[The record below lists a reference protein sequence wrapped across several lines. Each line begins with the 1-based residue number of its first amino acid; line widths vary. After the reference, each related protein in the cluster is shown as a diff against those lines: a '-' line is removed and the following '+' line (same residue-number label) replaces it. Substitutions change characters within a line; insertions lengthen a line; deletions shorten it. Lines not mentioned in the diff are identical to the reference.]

1 MTLNRPWTERTI
13 ERTIERTL
21 ARAAGSPGPRR
32 AASLTALSAAALALA
47 AVAGAVAATVASVAV
62 AQDFPARPVRLVIGF
77 PPGGP
82 ADFFAR
88 TLSDPLSRQWGQPVL
103 VDNRAGANGLIAA
116 EFVLRSQADG
126 HALYLSSA
134 GALVI
139 QQHLQLK
146 MPFETLVDFTPV
158 SHVVSVPELLV
169 AHPALPATNV
179 KELVALA
186 RKRPG
191 QITFASTSTGGM
203 PHLAGEQFK
212 AAAGIDI
219 IHVPFKGAA
228 PAVIDLVAGH
238 VQILFADLPI
248 LLPQVKGGKLRPLVL
263 ASNRRHPLL
272 ADVPTTAEA
281 GMPGV
286 LADNWY
292 GVVVPVKTPAVVV
305 ARLNQSLVKVL
316 QEPAVRTRLSDQGAE
331 ATGGTPEQFA
341 EFIRAETARW
351 GRVVKAA
358 GLKAE

>member
-1 MTLNRPWTERTI
+1 MITIPRPVPLRTS
-13 ERTIERTL
+13 
-21 ARAAGSPGPRR
+21 RAQ
-32 AASLTALSAAALALA
+32 AALPLTALLLLYVPGIAA
-47 AVAGAVAATVASVAV
+47 
-62 AQDFPARPVRLVIGF
+62 AQDFPSRPVRIVIGF

-88 TLSDPLSRQWGQPVL
+88 TFAEPLAKQWGQPVL
-103 VDNRAGANGLIAA
+103 VENRAGANGLIAA
-116 EFVLRSQADG
+116 EFVLRAPADG
-126 HALYLSSA
+126 HTLYLSSA

-139 QQHLQLK
+139 QQHLQAK
-146 MPFETLVDFTPV
+146 MPFETLVDFAPV

-169 AHPALPATNV
+169 AHPALPAASV

-186 RKRPG
+186 RRRPG
-191 QITFASTSTGGM
+191 QLTFASTSTGSM

-219 IHVPFKGAA
+219 THVPFKGAA
-228 PAVIDLVAGH
+228 PAVTDVLAGH

-248 LLPQVKGGKLRPLVL
+248 LVPQVKGGRLRPIVL

-272 ADVPTTAEA
+272 PEVPTTAEV

-292 GVVVPVKTPAVVV
+292 GVMVPVKTPAATI
-305 ARLNQSLVKVL
+305 ARLNQSLVKTV
-316 QEPAVRTRLSDQGAE
+316 QDAAIRTRLADQGAE

-341 EFIRAETARW
+341 GFIRTEAARW
-351 GRVVKAA
+351 GSVVKAA
-358 GLKAE
+358 GLKPE

>member
-1 MTLNRPWTERTI
+1 MIAIRRSVPLHAVVASAMMLP
-13 ERTIERTL
+13 
-21 ARAAGSPGPRR
+21 AAVWF
-32 AASLTALSAAALALA
+32 SAAP
-47 AVAGAVAATVASVAV
+47 AVAT
-62 AQDFPARPVRLVIGF
+62 AQDFPSRPVRIVIGF

-88 TLSDPLSRQWGQPVL
+88 TLAEPLSKQWGQPVL

-116 EFVLRSQADG
+116 EFVLRAPADG

-146 MPFETLVDFTPV
+146 MPFETLVDFAPV

-169 AHPALPATNV
+169 AHPALPAANV

-186 RKRPG
+186 RRRPG
-191 QITFASTSTGGM
+191 QITFASTSTGSM

-219 IHVPFKGAA
+219 THVPFKGAA
-228 PAVIDLVAGH
+228 PAVIDVVAGH

-248 LLPQVKGGKLRPLVL
+248 LVPQVKGGRLRPLVL

-272 ADVPTTAEA
+272 PEVPTTAEA

-292 GVVVPVKTPAVVV
+292 GVMVPVKTPAAAVV
-305 ARLNQSLVKVL
+305 RINQSLVKAL
-316 QEPAVRTRLSDQGAE
+316 QEPAVRTRLADQGAE

-341 EFIRAETARW
+341 AFIRTEATRW
-351 GRVVKAA
+351 GQVVKAA

>member
-1 MTLNRPWTERTI
+1 MIANHPR
-13 ERTIERTL
+13 L
-21 ARAAGSPGPRR
+21 ARQPVQDARFPLPSPAVAPALMAPVLSVLSVVS
-32 AASLTALSAAALALA
+32 AASLGMACM
-47 AVAGAVAATVASVAV
+47 AGPAI
-62 AQDFPARPVRLVIGF
+62 AQDFPSRPVRLVIGF

-88 TLSDPLSRQWGQPVL
+88 TLAEPLSKQWGQPVL

-116 EFVLRSQADG
+116 EFVLRSPADG

-146 MPFETLVDFTPV
+146 MPFETLVDFAPV

-169 AHPALPATNV
+169 AHPALPAASV

-186 RKRPG
+186 RRRPG
-191 QITFASTSTGGM
+191 QVTFASTSTGSM

-219 IHVPFKGAA
+219 THVPFKGAA
-228 PAVIDLVAGH
+228 PAVIDVMAGH

-272 ADVPTTAEA
+272 PEVPTTAEV

-292 GVVVPVKTPAVVV
+292 GVMVPVKTPAAVVS
-305 ARLNQSLVKVL
+305 RLNQSLVKVL
-316 QEPAVRTRLSDQGAE
+316 QEPAVRTRLADQGAE
-331 ATGGTPEQFA
+331 ATGGTAEQFA
-341 EFIRAETARW
+341 EFIRAEAARW
-351 GRVVKAA
+351 GKVVRAA
-358 GLKAE
+358 GLKPE

>member
-1 MTLNRPWTERTI
+1 MIANHPP
-13 ERTIERTL
+13 L
-21 ARAAGSPGPRR
+21 ARKPVQVARFPLPGP
-32 AASLTALSAAALALA
+32 
-47 AVAGAVAATVASVAV
+47 AVAPTLLAPVVSVVSVVSVALLGMACMAGPAI
-62 AQDFPARPVRLVIGF
+62 AQDFPSRPVRLVIGF

-88 TLSDPLSRQWGQPVL
+88 TLAEPLSKQWGQPVL

-116 EFVLRSQADG
+116 EFVLRSPADG

-146 MPFETLVDFTPV
+146 MPFETLVDFAPV

-169 AHPALPATNV
+169 AHPALPAASV

-186 RKRPG
+186 RRRPG
-191 QITFASTSTGGM
+191 QVTFASTSTGSM

-219 IHVPFKGAA
+219 THVPFKGAA
-228 PAVIDLVAGH
+228 PAVIDVMAGH

-272 ADVPTTAEA
+272 PEVPTTAEV

-292 GVVVPVKTPAVVV
+292 GVMVPVKTPAAVVS
-305 ARLNQSLVKVL
+305 RLNQSLVKVL
-316 QEPAVRTRLSDQGAE
+316 QEPAVRTRLADQGAE
-331 ATGGTPEQFA
+331 ATGGTTEQFA
-341 EFIRAETARW
+341 EFIRAEAARW
-351 GRVVKAA
+351 GKVVRAA
-358 GLKAE
+358 GLKPE

>member
-1 MTLNRPWTERTI
+1 MTLNRPPV
-13 ERTIERTL
+13 
-21 ARAAGSPGPRR
+21 ARMPACHPASPARSS
-32 AASLTALSAAALALA
+32 AASLAAWSAPMLALILAIPMSMTLTLAAGLAAA
-47 AVAGAVAATVASVAV
+47 
-62 AQDFPARPVRLVIGF
+62 QEFPSRPVRLVIGF

-88 TLSDPLSRQWGQPVL
+88 TLADPLSKQWGQPVL

-116 EFVLRSQADG
+116 EFVLRSPADG

-146 MPFETLVDFTPV
+146 MPFETLVDFAPV

-169 AHPALPATNV
+169 AHPALPASNV

-191 QITFASTSTGGM
+191 QITFASTSTGSM

-219 IHVPFKGAA
+219 THVPFKGAA
-228 PAVIDLVAGH
+228 PAVIDVMAGH

-248 LLPQVKGGKLRPLVL
+248 LVPQVKGGKLRPLVL
-263 ASNRRHPLL
+263 ASSRRHPLL
-272 ADVPTTAEA
+272 PEVPTTAET

-292 GVVVPVKTPAVVV
+292 GVVVPVKTPAAVV
-305 ARLNQSLVKVL
+305 ARLNQSLVKAL
-316 QEPAVRTRLSDQGAE
+316 QEPAVRTRLADQGAE

-341 EFIRAETARW
+341 EFIRAEAARW
-351 GRVVKAA
+351 GRVVRAA
-358 GLKAE
+358 GLKPE

>member
-1 MTLNRPWTERTI
+1 MDTTRRPATFSAAPFSAA
-13 ERTIERTL
+13 L
-21 ARAAGSPGPRR
+21 ARALLPAV
-32 AASLTALSAAALALA
+32 ALPFAAAADIA
-47 AVAGAVAATVASVAV
+47 R
-62 AQDFPARPVRLVIGF
+62 AQEFPARPVRIVIGF
-77 PPGGP
+77 PAGGP

-88 TLSDPLSRQWGQPVL
+88 TLAEPLSKQWAQPVI

-116 EFVLRSQADG
+116 EFVLRAPADG
-126 HALYLSSA
+126 HSLYLSSA

-146 MPFETLVDFTPV
+146 MPFETLVDFAPV

-169 AHPALPATNV
+169 AHPALPAASV

-186 RKRPG
+186 RRRPG
-191 QITFASTSTGGM
+191 QITFASTSTGSM

-219 IHVPFKGAA
+219 THVPFKGAA
-228 PAVIDLVAGH
+228 PAVTDVVAGH

-272 ADVPTTAEA
+272 PDIPTTAET

-292 GVVVPVKTPAVVV
+292 GVMVPVKTPAAIV
-305 ARLNQSLVKVL
+305 ARLNQSLVKTL
-316 QEPAVRTRLSDQGAE
+316 QDPAVRTRLADQGAE

-341 EFIRAETARW
+341 GSEQFAGFIRTEAARW
-351 GRVVKAA
+351 GQVVKAA
-358 GLKAE
+358 GLKPE

>member
-1 MTLNRPWTERTI
+1 MIANQPP
-13 ERTIERTL
+13 L
-21 ARAAGSPGPRR
+21 ARQPVQDARFPLPSPTVAPALMAPVLSVVSVVS
-32 AASLTALSAAALALA
+32 AASLGMACM
-47 AVAGAVAATVASVAV
+47 AGPAI
-62 AQDFPARPVRLVIGF
+62 AQDFPSRPVRLVIGF

-88 TLSDPLSRQWGQPVL
+88 TLAEPLSKQWGQPVL

-116 EFVLRSQADG
+116 EFVLRSPADG

-146 MPFETLVDFTPV
+146 MPFETLVDFAPV

-169 AHPALPATNV
+169 AHPALPAASV
-179 KELVALA
+179 KDLVALA
-186 RKRPG
+186 RRRPG
-191 QITFASTSTGGM
+191 QITFASTSTGSM

-219 IHVPFKGAA
+219 THVPFKGAA
-228 PAVIDLVAGH
+228 PAVIDVMAGH

-272 ADVPTTAEA
+272 PEVPTTAEV

-292 GVVVPVKTPAVVV
+292 GVMVPVKTPAAVVS
-305 ARLNQSLVKVL
+305 RLNQSLVKVL
-316 QEPAVRTRLSDQGAE
+316 QEPAVRTRLADQGAE
-331 ATGGTPEQFA
+331 ATGGTAEQFA
-341 EFIRAETARW
+341 EFIRAEAARW
-351 GRVVKAA
+351 GKVVRAA
-358 GLKAE
+358 GLKPE

>member
-1 MTLNRPWTERTI
+1 
-13 ERTIERTL
+13 
-21 ARAAGSPGPRR
+21 
-32 AASLTALSAAALALA
+32 
-47 AVAGAVAATVASVAV
+47 
-62 AQDFPARPVRLVIGF
+62 
-77 PPGGP
+77 
-82 ADFFAR
+82 
-88 TLSDPLSRQWGQPVL
+88 

-116 EFVLRSQADG
+116 EFVLRSPADG

-146 MPFETLVDFTPV
+146 MPFETLVDFAPV

-169 AHPALPATNV
+169 AHPALQVTSV

-191 QITFASTSTGGM
+191 QITFASTSTGSM

-219 IHVPFKGAA
+219 THVPFKGAA
-228 PAVIDLVAGH
+228 PAVIDVMAGH

-248 LLPQVKGGKLRPLVL
+248 LVPQVKGGKLRPLVL
-263 ASNRRHPLL
+263 ASSRRHPLFP
-272 ADVPTTAEA
+272 DIPTTAET

-292 GVVVPVKTPAVVV
+292 GVVVPVKTPASVV
-305 ARLNQSLVKVL
+305 ARLNQSLVKAL
-316 QEPAVRTRLSDQGAE
+316 QEPAVRTRLADQGAE

-341 EFIRAETARW
+341 EFIRAEAARW
-351 GRVVKAA
+351 GRVVRAA
-358 GLKAE
+358 GLKPE

>member
-1 MTLNRPWTERTI
+1 MITFRRPAPVHARV
-13 ERTIERTL
+13 
-21 ARAAGSPGPRR
+21 ARAVLLPAV
-32 AASLTALSAAALALA
+32 LWLAAAP
-47 AVAGAVAATVASVAV
+47 GVAS
-62 AQDFPARPVRLVIGF
+62 AQEFPARPVRIVIGF

-88 TLSDPLSRQWGQPVL
+88 TLAEPLSKQWGQPVL

-116 EFVLRSQADG
+116 EFVLRAPVDG
-126 HALYLSSA
+126 HTLYLSSA

-146 MPFETLVDFTPV
+146 MPFETLVDFAPV

-169 AHPALPATNV
+169 AHPALPAANV

-186 RKRPG
+186 RRRPG
-191 QITFASTSTGGM
+191 QITFASTSTGSM

-212 AAAGIDI
+212 SAANIDI
-219 IHVPFKGAA
+219 THVPFKGAA
-228 PAVIDLVAGH
+228 PAVTDVVAGH

-272 ADVPTTAEA
+272 SDIPTTAEV

-292 GVVVPVKTPAVVV
+292 GVMVPVKTPAATI
-305 ARLNQSLVKVL
+305 ARLNQSLVKAL
-316 QEPAVRTRLSDQGAE
+316 QEPAVRTRLADQGAE

-341 EFIRAETARW
+341 GFIRTEAARW
-351 GRVVKAA
+351 GQVVKAA
-358 GLKAE
+358 GLKPE

>member
-1 MTLNRPWTERTI
+1 MIPTRRSTPLHAV
-13 ERTIERTL
+13 L
-21 ARAAGSPGPRR
+21 ARAVLPP
-32 AASLTALSAAALALA
+32 AALLLAAAP
-47 AVAGAVAATVASVAV
+47 GFST
-62 AQDFPARPVRLVIGF
+62 AQEFPSRPVRIVIGF

-88 TLSDPLSRQWGQPVL
+88 TLAEPLSKQWAQPVL

-116 EFVLRSQADG
+116 EFVLRAPADG
-126 HALYLSSA
+126 HSLYLSSA

-146 MPFETLVDFTPV
+146 MPFETLVDFAPV

-169 AHPALPATNV
+169 AHPALPAVNV

-186 RKRPG
+186 RRRPG
-191 QITFASTSTGGM
+191 QITFASTSTGSM

-219 IHVPFKGAA
+219 THVPFKGAA
-228 PAVIDLVAGH
+228 PAVADVMAGH

-263 ASNRRHPLL
+263 ASARRHLL
-272 ADVPTTAEA
+272 LPDIPTTADV

-292 GVVVPVKTPAVVV
+292 GVMVPVKTPAATI
-305 ARLNQSLVKVL
+305 ARINQSLVKVL
-316 QEPAVRTRLSDQGAE
+316 QEPAVRTRFADQGAE
-331 ATGGTPEQFA
+331 ATGGTPEQLA
-341 EFIRAETARW
+341 GFIRTEAARW
-351 GRVVKAA
+351 GQVVKGA
-358 GLKAE
+358 GLKPE

>member
-1 MTLNRPWTERTI
+1 MIANQPP
-13 ERTIERTL
+13 L
-21 ARAAGSPGPRR
+21 ARQPVQDARFPLPWPTVAPALMAPGLSVVSVVS
-32 AASLTALSAAALALA
+32 AASLGMACM
-47 AVAGAVAATVASVAV
+47 AGPAI
-62 AQDFPARPVRLVIGF
+62 AQDFPSRPVRLVIGF

-88 TLSDPLSRQWGQPVL
+88 TLAEPLSKQWGQPVL

-116 EFVLRSQADG
+116 EFVLRSPADG

-146 MPFETLVDFTPV
+146 MPFETLVDFAPV

-169 AHPALPATNV
+169 AHPALPAASV

-186 RKRPG
+186 RRRPG
-191 QITFASTSTGGM
+191 QITFASTSTGSM

-219 IHVPFKGAA
+219 THVPFKGAA
-228 PAVIDLVAGH
+228 PAVIDVMAGH

-272 ADVPTTAEA
+272 PEVPTTAEV

-292 GVVVPVKTPAVVV
+292 GVMVPVKTPAAVVS
-305 ARLNQSLVKVL
+305 RLNQSLVKVL
-316 QEPAVRTRLSDQGAE
+316 QEPAVRTRLADQGAE
-331 ATGGTPEQFA
+331 ATGGTAEQFA
-341 EFIRAETARW
+341 EFIRAEAARW
-351 GRVVKAA
+351 GKVVRAA
-358 GLKAE
+358 GLKPE

>member
-1 MTLNRPWTERTI
+1 MIANHPR
-13 ERTIERTL
+13 L
-21 ARAAGSPGPRR
+21 ARQPVQDARFPLPSPAVAPALMAPVLSVLSVVS
-32 AASLTALSAAALALA
+32 AASLGMACM
-47 AVAGAVAATVASVAV
+47 AGPAI
-62 AQDFPARPVRLVIGF
+62 AQDFPSRPVRLVIGF

-88 TLSDPLSRQWGQPVL
+88 TLAEPLSKQWGQPVL

-116 EFVLRSQADG
+116 EFVLRSPADG

-146 MPFETLVDFTPV
+146 MPFETLVDFAPV

-169 AHPALPATNV
+169 AHPALPAASV

-186 RKRPG
+186 RRRPG
-191 QITFASTSTGGM
+191 QVTFASTSTGSM

-219 IHVPFKGAA
+219 THVPFKGAA
-228 PAVIDLVAGH
+228 PAVIDVMAGH

-272 ADVPTTAEA
+272 PEVPTTAEV

-292 GVVVPVKTPAVVV
+292 GVMVPVKTPAAVVS
-305 ARLNQSLVKVL
+305 RLNQSLVKVL
-316 QEPAVRTRLSDQGAE
+316 QEPAVRTRLADQGAE
-331 ATGGTPEQFA
+331 ATGGTTEQFA
-341 EFIRAETARW
+341 EFIRAEAARW
-351 GRVVKAA
+351 GKVVRAA
-358 GLKAE
+358 GLKPE

>member
-1 MTLNRPWTERTI
+1 MIANHPR
-13 ERTIERTL
+13 L
-21 ARAAGSPGPRR
+21 ARQPVQDARFPLPSPAVAPALMAPVLSVLSVVS
-32 AASLTALSAAALALA
+32 AASLGMACM
-47 AVAGAVAATVASVAV
+47 AGPAI
-62 AQDFPARPVRLVIGF
+62 AQDFPSRPVRLVIGF

-88 TLSDPLSRQWGQPVL
+88 TLAEPLSKQWGQPVL

-116 EFVLRSQADG
+116 EFVLRSPADG

-146 MPFETLVDFTPV
+146 MPFETLVDFAPV

-169 AHPALPATNV
+169 AHPALPAASV

-186 RKRPG
+186 RRRPG
-191 QITFASTSTGGM
+191 QVTFASTSTGSM

-219 IHVPFKGAA
+219 THVPFKGAA
-228 PAVIDLVAGH
+228 PAVIDVMAGH

-272 ADVPTTAEA
+272 PQVPTTAEV

-292 GVVVPVKTPAVVV
+292 GVMVPVKTPAAVVS
-305 ARLNQSLVKVL
+305 RLNQSLVKVL
-316 QEPAVRTRLSDQGAE
+316 QEPAVRTRLADQGAE
-331 ATGGTPEQFA
+331 ATGGTTEQFA
-341 EFIRAETARW
+341 EFIRAEAARW
-351 GRVVKAA
+351 GKVVRAA
-358 GLKAE
+358 GLKPE

>member
-1 MTLNRPWTERTI
+1 MIANHPR
-13 ERTIERTL
+13 L
-21 ARAAGSPGPRR
+21 ARQPVQDARFPLPSPAVALALMAPVLSVLSVVS
-32 AASLTALSAAALALA
+32 AASLGMACM
-47 AVAGAVAATVASVAV
+47 AGPAI
-62 AQDFPARPVRLVIGF
+62 AQDFPSRPVRLVIGF

-88 TLSDPLSRQWGQPVL
+88 TLAEPLSKQWGQPVL

-116 EFVLRSQADG
+116 EFVLRSPADG

-146 MPFETLVDFTPV
+146 MPFETLVDFAPV

-169 AHPALPATNV
+169 AHPALPAASV

-186 RKRPG
+186 RRRPG
-191 QITFASTSTGGM
+191 QVTFASTSTGSM

-219 IHVPFKGAA
+219 THVPFKGAA
-228 PAVIDLVAGH
+228 PAVIDVMAGH

-272 ADVPTTAEA
+272 PEVPTTAEV

-292 GVVVPVKTPAVVV
+292 GVMVPVKTPAAVVS
-305 ARLNQSLVKVL
+305 RLNQSLVKVL
-316 QEPAVRTRLSDQGAE
+316 QEPAVRTRLADQGAE
-331 ATGGTPEQFA
+331 ATGGTAEQFA
-341 EFIRAETARW
+341 EFIRAEAARW
-351 GRVVKAA
+351 GKVVRAA
-358 GLKAE
+358 GLKPE

>member
-1 MTLNRPWTERTI
+1 MIANQPP
-13 ERTIERTL
+13 L
-21 ARAAGSPGPRR
+21 ARQPVQDARFPLPSPTVAPALMAPVLSVVSVVS
-32 AASLTALSAAALALA
+32 AASLGMACM
-47 AVAGAVAATVASVAV
+47 AGPAI
-62 AQDFPARPVRLVIGF
+62 AQDFPSRPVRLVIGF

-88 TLSDPLSRQWGQPVL
+88 TLAEPLSKQWGQPVL

-116 EFVLRSQADG
+116 EFVLRSPADG

-146 MPFETLVDFTPV
+146 MPFETLVDFAPV

-169 AHPALPATNV
+169 AHPALPAASV

-191 QITFASTSTGGM
+191 QVTFASTSTGSM

-219 IHVPFKGAA
+219 THVPFKGAA
-228 PAVIDLVAGH
+228 PAVIDVMAGH

-272 ADVPTTAEA
+272 PEVPTTAEV

-292 GVVVPVKTPAVVV
+292 GVMVPVKTPAAVVS
-305 ARLNQSLVKVL
+305 RLNQSLVKVL
-316 QEPAVRTRLSDQGAE
+316 QEPAVRTRLADQGAE
-331 ATGGTPEQFA
+331 ATGGTAEQFA
-341 EFIRAETARW
+341 EFIRAEAARW
-351 GRVVKAA
+351 GKVVRAA
-358 GLKAE
+358 GLKPE

>member
-1 MTLNRPWTERTI
+1 MDTTRRAATFSAA
-13 ERTIERTL
+13 L
-21 ARAAGSPGPRR
+21 ARALLP
-32 AASLTALSAAALALA
+32 
-47 AVAGAVAATVASVAV
+47 AVALPFAVATEIAR
-62 AQDFPARPVRLVIGF
+62 AQEFPARPVRIVIGF
-77 PPGGP
+77 PAGGP

-88 TLSDPLSRQWGQPVL
+88 TLAEPLSKQWGQPVL

-116 EFVLRSQADG
+116 EFVLRGPSDG

-139 QQHLQLK
+139 QQHLQQK
-146 MPFETLVDFTPV
+146 MPFETLVDFAPV

-169 AHPALPATNV
+169 AHPALPAASV

-186 RKRPG
+186 RRRPG
-191 QITFASTSTGGM
+191 QITFASTSTGSM
-203 PHLAGEQFK
+203 PHLAGEQLK

-219 IHVPFKGAA
+219 THVPFKGAA
-228 PAVIDLVAGH
+228 PAVTDVVAGH

-272 ADVPTTAEA
+272 PDIPTTAET

-292 GVVVPVKTPAVVV
+292 GVMVPVKTPAAIV
-305 ARLNQSLVKVL
+305 ARLNQSLVKTL
-316 QEPAVRTRLSDQGAE
+316 QDPAVRTRLADQGAE

-341 EFIRAETARW
+341 GFIRTEAARW
-351 GRVVKAA
+351 GQVVKAA
-358 GLKAE
+358 GLKPE